1 MEGMKSGGTEGGA
14 FIPTDEV
21 MQEASE
27 GKVEIEVHL
36 FYKFNL
42 YQYLDR

>member
-1 MEGMKSGGTEGGA
+1 MKGMESGGLEESA

-36 FYKFNL
+36 FTILISINI
-42 YQYLDR
+42 